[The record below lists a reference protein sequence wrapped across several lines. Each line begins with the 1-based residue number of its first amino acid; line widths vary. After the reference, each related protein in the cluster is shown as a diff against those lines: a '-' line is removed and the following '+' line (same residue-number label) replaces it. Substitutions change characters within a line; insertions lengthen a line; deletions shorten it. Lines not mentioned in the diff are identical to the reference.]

1 MSSQLPADREAG
13 ADGARAGRPDFATL
27 PDLAARR
34 LGGSVRYATDE
45 LFAAKENLI
54 KPEPPVF
61 EAAEFGARGKIY
73 DGWESR
79 RRREP
84 GNDHAIIRLGVAG
97 IVHGIAVDTSFFRGN
112 HPPQVSVEAVS
123 VDGHP
128 SAAELSELDWRPLV
142 EPAAATGDAVN
153 WYPAGVPRH
162 CTHVRLSIYPDGGV
176 ARCRVHGQPLPDP
189 RFLTGTID
197 LAAID
202 NGGQLIDCSNAFYS
216 SAWNLIMPG
225 RAASMADGWENS
237 RRRDGGFDY
246 ATFGF
251 AAAGVLRQIEIDTS
265 YFVGNAPGSARL
277 LAAASQLPDAMSPPG
292 AVNLAEA
299 VSTDQWAELLP
310 PAALQPDTRHRFL
323 VDPAEAVTQVR
334 LEVFPDG
341 GLARLRVLG
350 EITPDALA
358 GMRAR
363 YLAAR
368 RPSAG

>member
-1 MSSQLPADREAG
+1 MSSPGGG
-13 ADGARAGRPDFATL
+13 ASPGRGPDFATL
-27 PDLAARR
+27 PDLASRR
-34 LGGSVRYATDE
+34 LGGSVMYATDE

-61 EAAEFGARGKIY
+61 APGEFGAKGKIY

-84 GNDHAIIRLGVAG
+84 GNDHAIIRLGVPG
-97 IVHGIAVDTSFFRGN
+97 IVHGVAVDTSFFRGN
-112 HPPQVSVEAVS
+112 YPPQASVEAVS
-123 VDGHP
+123 VAGYP
-128 SAAELSELDWRPLV
+128 SAAELGELDWRPLV
-142 EPAAATGDAVN
+142 GRASVTGDAHN
-153 WYPAGVPRH
+153 WYPVAAPQH

-197 LAAID
+197 LAAIE
-202 NGGQLIDCSNAFYS
+202 NGGQLTECSNAFYS

-225 RAASMADGWENS
+225 RPASMADGWENS

-246 ATFGF
+246 ATFSL
-251 AAAGVLRQIEIDTS
+251 AAAGVVRQVEIDTS
-265 YFVGNAPGSARL
+265 YFVGNAPGCARL
-277 LAAASQLPDAMSPPG
+277 LAAARRPADTVS
-292 AVNLAEA
+292 AVRW
-299 VSTDQWAELLP
+299 TELLP
-310 PAALQPDTRHRFL
+310 RTGLQPDTGQRFL
-323 VDPAEAVTQVR
+323 VDPAEPVTHVR

-350 EITPDALA
+350 EITPDAMAAL
-358 GMRAR
+358 RAR

-368 RPSAG
+368 QPDAA

>member
-1 MSSQLPADREAG
+1 VNGPGGG
-13 ADGARAGRPDFATL
+13 APGRGPDFAAL
-27 PDLAARR
+27 PDLASRR
-34 LGGSVRYATDE
+34 LGGSVMYATDE

-61 EAAEFGARGKIY
+61 APGEFGAKGKTY

-84 GNDHAIIRLGVAG
+84 GNDHAIIRLGVPG
-97 IVHGIAVDTSFFRGN
+97 IVHGVAVDTSFFRGN
-112 HPPQVSVEAVS
+112 YPPHVSVEAVS
-123 VDGHP
+123 VSGYR
-128 SAAELSELDWRPLV
+128 SAAELGELDWRPLV
-142 EPAAATGDAVN
+142 GRESAAGDAHN
-153 WYPAGVPRH
+153 WYPVAAPRH

-189 RFLTGTID
+189 RFLAGTID
-197 LAAID
+197 LAAIE
-202 NGGQLIDCSNAFYS
+202 NGGQLVECSNAFYS

-225 RAASMADGWENS
+225 RPASMADGWENS

-246 ATFGF
+246 AAFCL
-251 AAAGVLRQIEIDTS
+251 AAAGMVRQVEIDTS

-277 LAAASQLPDAMSPPG
+277 LAAVQRPADTLG
-292 AVNLAEA
+292 EA
-299 VSTDQWAELLP
+299 RWTELLP
-310 PAALQPDTRHRFL
+310 RIGLQPDTRQRFL
-323 VDPAEAVTQVR
+323 VESAGQVTHVR

-358 GMRAR
+358 ALRAR

-368 RPSAG
+368 QPDVV

>member
-1 MSSQLPADREAG
+1 MTSSEDAARVAG
-13 ADGARAGRPDFATL
+13 DGPDFAAL
-27 PDLAARR
+27 PDLASRR
-34 LGGSVRYATDE
+34 LGGSVMFATDE

-54 KPEPPVF
+54 KPEPAVF
-61 EAAEFGARGKIY
+61 AAGEFGPKGKAY

-84 GNDHAIIRLGVAG
+84 GHDYAIIRLGVPG
-97 IVHGIAVDTSFFRGN
+97 VVHGVTADTSFFSGN
-112 HPPQVSVEAVS
+112 YPPQVSVEAVS
-123 VDGHP
+123 VDGYP
-128 SAAELSELDWRPLV
+128 SADDLIQLAWRPLV
-142 EPAAATGDAVN
+142 GRAAATGDARN
-153 WYPAGVPRH
+153 WYAVGAPRH

-176 ARCRVHGQPLPDP
+176 ARSRVHGRPLPDP

-225 RAASMADGWENS
+225 RPASMADGWENS

-246 ATFGF
+246 ATFSL
-251 AAAGVLRQIEIDTS
+251 AAAGVVRQIEIDTT

-277 LAAASQLPDAMSPPG
+277 LAMTAGSADPPAA
-292 AVNLAEA
+292 
-299 VSTDQWAELLP
+299 DQWAELLRRVT
-310 PAALQPDTRHRFL
+310 LLPDTRHRF
-323 VDPAEAVTQVR
+323 VVPPAEPVTHVR

-350 EITPDALA
+350 EMTPDASAALHT
-358 GMRAR
+358 R
-363 YLAAR
+363 YQAAR
-368 RPSAG
+368 QAVQ